1 VRTVFFLVRKEF
13 LQIFRDHTTV
23 VQIFMIPIVQL
34 LVLSNAA
41 TFDVKQVRMLV
52 VDEDRTTVSV
62 GLVQRL
68 EGGRQ
73 FKVVRYEASDA
84 DVEHAL
90 LDREVTAVLH
100 IPRRFEEDLVR
111 LRVAP
116 VQLVLNA
123 EEGATSGIVQSNASA
138 ILASYAQELTRT
150 LPTAGRGRAPVQ
162 LVLNAEEGATAGIVQ
177 GYANA
182 ILSGYAAELDRTL
195 PTGRRPSPRVAPL
208 DLRTQRWYNPTRNYK
223 HWMVPALMVSLTTII
238 GLLLTAQNIT
248 RENELGTLEQLNV
261 TPMTKVQFIAAKL
274 IPFWILSMVI
284 FSLGL
289 AIGKLVFG
297 IPMLGNLLLVYLA
310 AAVYL
315 IVVLGI
321 GLAISAVTRTQQQ
334 AMFVAFFVMLIF
346 LLMSGLFTPV
356 DSMPDWAQRVAE
368 VNPVKHFVSIMRA
381 VLMRGAGLE
390 TVGAP
395 IVGLGVAGV
404 CVLGLAVLRYRKSVA

>member
-1 VRTVFFLVRKEF
+1 MRTILFLVRKEF
-13 LQIFRDHTTV
+13 LQIFRDRTTV
-23 VQIFMIPIVQL
+23 FQIFMIPVVQM
-34 LVLSNAA
+34 LVLANAA
-41 TFDVKQVRMLV
+41 TFDVKQVAMLV
-52 VDEDRTTVSV
+52 VDEDHTTVSS

-68 EGGRQ
+68 EAGRQ
-73 FKVVRYEASDA
+73 FRVVRYTSSDA
-84 DVEHAL
+84 GVDHAL

-100 IPRRFEEDLVR
+100 IPRYFEEDLVR
-111 LRVAP
+111 
-116 VQLVLNA
+116 
-123 EEGATSGIVQSNASA
+123 
-138 ILASYAQELTRT
+138 
-150 LPTAGRGRAPVQ
+150 RGRAPVQ
-162 LVLNAEEGATAGIVQ
+162 LVLNAEEGATTGIVQ
-177 GYANA
+177 SYANS
-182 ILSGYAAELDRTL
+182 ILASYARELDRTL
-195 PTGRRPSPRVAPL
+195 PLARSGTSATARVAPL

-223 HWMVPALMVSLTTII
+223 YWMVPALMVSLTTII

-289 AIGKLVFG
+289 VIGKLVFG
-297 IPMLGNLLLVYLA
+297 IPMVGNLLLVYLA

-321 GLAISAVTRTQQQ
+321 GLAISTVTRTQQQ

-368 VNPVKHFVSIMRA
+368 ANPVKHFVSIMRA

>member
-1 VRTVFFLVRKEF
+1 MRTVLFLVRKEF
-13 LQIFRDHTTV
+13 LQIFRDRTTV
-23 VQIFMIPIVQL
+23 FQIFMIPVVQL
-34 LVLSNAA
+34 LVLANAA
-41 TFDVKQVRMLV
+41 TFDVKRVAMLV
-52 VDEDRTTVSV
+52 VDEDRTTVSS
-62 GLVQRL
+62 GLVERFQA
-68 EGGRQ
+68 GKQ
-73 FKVVRYEASDA
+73 FRVVRDEASDA
-84 DVEHAL
+84 DVDHAL

-111 LRVAP
+111 
-116 VQLVLNA
+116 
-123 EEGATSGIVQSNASA
+123 
-138 ILASYAQELTRT
+138 
-150 LPTAGRGRAPVQ
+150 RGRAPVQ

-177 GYANA
+177 SYASA
-182 ILSGYAAELDRTL
+182 ILAGYAAELDRTL
-195 PTGRRPSPRVAPL
+195 PTGRGAAPRVAPL

-223 HWMVPALMVSLTTII
+223 YWMVPALMVSLTTII

-284 FSLGL
+284 FSIGL
-289 AIGKLVFG
+289 AIAKLVFD

-321 GLAISAVTRTQQQ
+321 GLAISTVTRTQQQ
-334 AMFVAFFVMLIF
+334 AMFVAFFVILIF

-356 DSMPDWAQRVAE
+356 SSMPDWAQRAAE
-368 VNPVKHFVSIMRA
+368 ANPVMHFVSIMRA

-390 TVGAP
+390 TVGRP
-395 IVGLGVAGV
+395 IAGLGVGGV
-404 CVLGLAVLRYRKSVA
+404 VVLALAVLRYRKSVA